1 MNKVKAY
8 IPYSLYW
15 SSPFARWQGEFAH
28 LHSMKFAAK
37 VGKDVFESKGLDL
50 KQIDF
55 ALYGMTVPQHRS
67 FYGAPWFNAMLGAEE
82 LPGTLINKACATG
95 TRMIASAAAEIMSGA
110 ARVALVASG
119 DRTSNSAHVYYPAPD
134 APGGSGV
141 SEDIVME
148 SFNRDPYVG
157 CSMLQTAENVA
168 KRFGISTEEQHEVAL
183 MRSEQY
189 QMALANDRAF
199 QKRYM
204 PASIDVPTANFRK
217 TLKSLEGDAG
227 VYPSSPEKIA
237 QLKPV
242 LPEGSV
248 TFAAQT
254 HPADGNAGLL
264 VVDSFETAKG
274 LSGSDICVEVVGW
287 GTSREQQ
294 GHMPAAPISATQAAL
309 THAGISVKDLSAI
322 KSHNPFA
329 VNDIALSREL
339 GIDLKMMNNY
349 GSSLVWGH
357 PQGPTALRSIIELI
371 EELVINGGGYGLF
384 TGCAAGDSGMSLIIK
399 VS

>member
-1 MNKVKAY
+1 MSNAKAF
-8 IPYSLYW
+8 IPYGLYW

-37 VGKDVFESKGLDL
+37 VGKEVFESKGFDLNELDFSL
-50 KQIDF
+50 F
-55 ALYGMTVPQHRS
+55 GMTVPQHRS
-67 FYGAPWFNAMLGAEE
+67 FYGAPWFNALLGAEK

-95 TRMIASAAAEIMSGA
+95 TRMVASAAAEIIAGSA
-110 ARVALVASG
+110 KVALVASG

-134 APGGSGV
+134 GPGGSGV
-141 SEDIVME
+141 GEDIVME
-148 SFNRDPYVG
+148 SFNKDPFAG

-168 KRFGISTEEQHEVAL
+168 QRFGISTEEQHEVAL
-183 MRSEQY
+183 MRAEQY

-199 QKRYM
+199 QRRYM
-204 PASIDVPTANFRK
+204 PASVDIPTANFRK
-217 TLKSLEGDAG
+217 VQSSLEGDAG
-227 VYPSSPEKIA
+227 VYPSNPEKIA

-264 VVDSFETAKG
+264 VVDSAETAQR
-274 LSGSDICVEVVGW
+274 LSGSPIIVAIVGW
-287 GTSREQQ
+287 GTSREQL
-294 GHMPAAPISATQAAL
+294 GHMPAAPISATQNAL
-309 THAGISVKDLSAI
+309 THAGISVDDLAAV

-329 VNDIALSREL
+329 VNDIALSRAL
-339 GIDLKMMNNY
+339 QIDLTAMNNY

-371 EELVINGGGYGLF
+371 EELVIKGGGYGLF
-384 TGCAAGDSGMSLIIK
+384 TGCAAGDSAMSLIIK
-399 VS
+399 VN